1 MAFFSVDFTGMEKF
15 VSTSYQFRC
24 ACDEELFMVSI
35 FPAVFSAA
43 TSLTLL
49 RTSPANLVIKKVCE
63 SHFSYFNPPSR
74 HSTAPSF

>member
-1 MAFFSVDFTGMEKF
+1 MAFFSVDFTGMESLCQLF
-15 VSTSYQFRC
+15 TSFAV

-49 RTSPANLVIKKVCE
+49 RTPPANLVIKKVCE
-63 SHFSYFNPPSR
+63 SHFSYFNPPS
-74 HSTAPSF
+74 